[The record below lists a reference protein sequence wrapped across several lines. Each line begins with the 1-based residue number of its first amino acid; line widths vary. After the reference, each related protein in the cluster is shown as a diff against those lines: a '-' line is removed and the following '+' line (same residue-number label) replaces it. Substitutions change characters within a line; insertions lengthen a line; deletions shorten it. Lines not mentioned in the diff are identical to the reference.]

1 MAGRGGA
8 MARHIP
14 SASRPLD
21 AQHDRPRPPNVAPR
35 HEVSGVPDAGGV
47 ATGVRDSLLRQ
58 MRPAFFAR
66 LVGSLEQSVRGGQEV
81 RGTRDTNAV
90 PTKHWGRMIDVPKSD
105 LTKFGHLGWQE
116 HNEIVILRCP
126 NGHVSELGDHTV
138 GMDGV
143 VSPSA
148 VCPKCGWHET
158 VRLLDY

>member
-1 MAGRGGA
+1 
-8 MARHIP
+8 
-14 SASRPLD
+14 
-21 AQHDRPRPPNVAPR
+21 
-35 HEVSGVPDAGGV
+35 
-47 ATGVRDSLLRQ
+47 
-58 MRPAFFAR
+58 
-66 LVGSLEQSVRGGQEV
+66 
-81 RGTRDTNAV
+81 
-90 PTKHWGRMIDVPKSD
+90 MIDVPKSD